1 MSLCVIFKVPT
12 FYVHHHSFSE
22 KKKKKTSTYI
32 YKDKDILV
40 KLFQCRISYLSL
52 LFYDQ
57 FLTVVYI
64 LNN

>member
-1 MSLCVIFKVPT
+1 MFIIIPFQK
-12 FYVHHHSFSE
+12 